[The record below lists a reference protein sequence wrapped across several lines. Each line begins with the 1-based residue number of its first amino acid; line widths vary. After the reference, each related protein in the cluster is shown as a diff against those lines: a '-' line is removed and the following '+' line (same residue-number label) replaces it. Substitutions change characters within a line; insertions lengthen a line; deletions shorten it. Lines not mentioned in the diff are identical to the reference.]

1 MQTEAFARPDDLRIL
16 AAHAGLSLTPEHLAE
31 LADAWRY
38 IAPMLARIPRDR
50 PYADEAAHAF
60 VPATFVAAGKGMA
73 R

>member
-1 MQTEAFARPDDLRIL
+1 MHAEAFARPDDLRIL

-50 PYADEAAHAF
+50 PYADEAAHTF
-60 VPATFVAAGKGMA
+60 VPASFDGKGMA